1 MMAKVGGSVDLPFS
15 QMHRL
20 MMTAD
25 LGYRLA
31 PSDVQAV
38 NVSAGAE
45 YTLAEHFMFRGAY
58 HYGDKEKGDHSF
70 ATVGAGMNRYGGHL
84 DFAWLFAS
92 DDCPF
97 RNTFWATLGY
107 SF

>member
-45 YTLAEHFMFRGAY
+45 YTLAEHFMFRGGY

-84 DFAWLFAS
+84 DILS
-92 DDCPF
+92 DDINKRECVK
-97 RNTFWATLGY
+97 TWIML
-107 SF
+107 SFSS